1 MVYDAGP
8 PVKVICTSTARRE
21 TAGIS
26 GEAMQRVARAER
38 MRVVVYI
45 FATFRWMKLD
55 VNGACLKWIK
65 RKRLM
70 RLMCMYEYEIEMY
83 EYEIG
88 SDPVLYMYFLPFVL
102 RGRDT
107 S

>member
-1 MVYDAGP
+1 
-8 PVKVICTSTARRE
+8 
-21 TAGIS
+21 
-26 GEAMQRVARAER
+26 
-38 MRVVVYI
+38 
-45 FATFRWMKLD
+45 
-55 VNGACLKWIK
+55 
-65 RKRLM
+65 
-70 RLMCMYEYEIEMY
+70 MYEYEIEMY